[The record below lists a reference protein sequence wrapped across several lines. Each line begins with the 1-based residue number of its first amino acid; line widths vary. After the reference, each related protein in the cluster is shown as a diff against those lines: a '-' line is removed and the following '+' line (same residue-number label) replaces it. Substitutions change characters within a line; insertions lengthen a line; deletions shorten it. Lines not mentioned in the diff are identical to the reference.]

1 MGAETLTVV
10 RGANGR
16 FTSAS
21 SINRGQLT
29 SVRTNS
35 AVTQFTAEDVA
46 AALRDMRDESFDS
59 SFAKFRGV
67 GRLLAGSAALKSA
80 QFAAARSAEAGRP
93 TEWII
98 ESVYEAGVTFGLYLA
113 GHSQDIPTD

>member
-1 MGAETLTVV
+1 LKD
-10 RGANGR
+10 
-16 FTSAS
+16 
-21 SINRGQLT
+21 
-29 SVRTNS
+29 
-35 AVTQFTAEDVA
+35 ED
-46 AALRDMRDESFDS
+46 FDS
-59 SFAKFRGV
+59 SLAKFRGV
-67 GRLLAGSAALKSA
+67 GLAGSAALKSA